1 MENVSGI
8 YKIICLKNNKVYI
21 GSSVNLRKRK
31 NSHLHELRL
40 NKHSNKR
47 LQNAYNKYGEE
58 SFCFEKVLE
67 CLPEELLLLE
77 EQIIKEYNSLKQGF
91 NLVENPTQNMFGY
104 KHTIEAKNKMSDAA
118 KNRGRN
124 LGSSKLTNEQVIE
137 IRQKFFDGERIT
149 NLAEQYNLN
158 RGSMRKCVYLLS
170 YVDVPCEIEGYKK
183 MLENLKKD
191 HEDGI
196 RTRARGWNHS
206 EEFKEKFKKAVSK
219 PNKRR
224 KLTEEQIL
232 SIRKRAKTGETYKIL
247 SEEFGVNQNSISR
260 IVRKI
265 IYYDIT

>member
-1 MENVSGI
+1 MEDISGI

-31 NSHLHELRL
+31 ISHLHELRL

-67 CLPEELLLLE
+67 CSPEELLFFE
-77 EQIIKEYNSLKQGF
+77 EQMIKQYDSFKQGF
-91 NLVENPTQNMFGY
+91 NLVEKPTQNMLGY
-104 KHTIEAKNKMSDAA
+104 KHTIEAKNKMSVAS

-124 LGSSKLTNEQVIE
+124 SGKLTKEQVTE

-149 NLAEQYNLN
+149 NLAEQYRLDRN
-158 RGSMRKCVYLLS
+158 STRKCVYLLS
-170 YVDVPCEIEGYKK
+170 YMDVPCEIEGYDKL
-183 MLENLKKD
+183 LENLKKD
-191 HEDGI
+191 RENGI
-196 RTRARGWNHS
+196 RTRSRGWNHS

-219 PNKRR
+219 PSSRR
-224 KLTEEQIL
+224 LLTPEQIR
-232 SIRKRAKTGETYKIL
+232 SIRKRAKNGETYKIL
-247 SEEFGVNQNSISR
+247 SKEFGVNENSISR

-265 IYYDIT
+265 IYYDID